1 MWLRD
6 IFIRKLTLISYCTY
20 VRTVQYTF
28 YSFKL
33 QYLSVNDNDFDLTIL
48 LSEIP
53 IVQTIFYTIQNIQ
66 KSS

>member
-6 IFIRKLTLISYCTY
+6 IFIRKLTLISY

-53 IVQTIFYTIQNIQ
+53 IVQTIF
-66 KSS
+66 